1 MSKRSKDIT
10 EEIERGTIIE
20 ETDASNIIDNYFL
33 GYAEYTISDRAIPK
47 IEDGLKPV
55 QRRVLYTM
63 NDLGLFSN
71 RPTKKSAKV
80 TGGCLA
86 SYHPH
91 GKQKIFTDVNMWQAR
106 Q

>member
-47 IEDGLKPV
+47 IEDGL
-55 QRRVLYTM
+55 
-63 NDLGLFSN
+63 N
-71 RPTKKSAKV
+71 KV
-80 TGGCLA
+80 NKEMKGE
-86 SYHPH
+86 
-91 GKQKIFTDVNMWQAR
+91 K
-106 Q
+106 